1 MRPFLRRVGP
11 VSVALASPLLRA
23 GDSHAQGV
31 TGAAVQGTVTQ
42 PDSGLVDAAQVQL
55 RSTQT
60 GQSYSATT
68 GENGRYFIDNVQPG
82 SGYELTVRAISFQ
95 PSSIGGISLAL
106 GQRLSADVALVPE
119 AVQLQ
124 ELQVTAQ
131 ADPLINA
138 ARTGPSQ
145 RISDSA
151 IARLPLQ
158 GRNFTD
164 LIQISPQV
172 VGTSVAGQN
181 NRYNNLQIDGGVN
194 NDVFGLAETGSPG
207 GQARARPLPVEAVK
221 EFQVLVAPFDVRQ
234 GQFTGGLVNTITRS
248 GTNEWNGSLF
258 AYYQDKGIAGSR
270 DDPTFPALDHA
281 ARRPVPILVCR

>member
-1 MRPFLRRVGP
+1 MSFSRRVGSG
-11 VSVALASPLLRA
+11 VAALALVA
-23 GDSHAQGV
+23 GAAHAQGV

-42 PDSGLVDAAQVQL
+42 ADSGHIAGAQVQL
-55 RSTQT
+55 RSSRT

-68 GENGRYFIDNVQPG
+68 GGNGRYFIDNVQPG
-82 SGYELTVRAISFQ
+82 SGYELTVRAIGFQ
-95 PSSIGGISLAL
+95 PSSRADLTLAL
-106 GQRLSADVALVPE
+106 GQRLTADVTLASE
-119 AVQLQ
+119 AVRLE

-164 LIQISPQV
+164 LIQMSPQV

-207 GQARARPLPVEAVK
+207 GQARARPIPVM
-221 EFQVLVAPFDVRQ
+221 P
-234 GQFTGGLVNTITRS
+234 
-248 GTNEWNGSLF
+248 
-258 AYYQDKGIAGSR
+258 
-270 DDPTFPALDHA
+270 
-281 ARRPVPILVCR
+281 

>member
-1 MRPFLRRVGP
+1 M
-11 VSVALASPLLRA
+11 LAA
-23 GDSHAQGV
+23 
-31 TGAAVQGTVTQ
+31 
-42 PDSGLVDAAQVQL
+42 
-55 RSTQT
+55 
-60 GQSYSATT
+60 
-68 GENGRYFIDNVQPG
+68 
-82 SGYELTVRAISFQ
+82 
-95 PSSIGGISLAL
+95 
-106 GQRLSADVALVPE
+106 E
-119 AVQLQ
+119 AVQLE
-124 ELQVTAQ
+124 ELQVTAA

-194 NDVFGLAETGSPG
+194 NDVFGLAEVGSPG
-207 GQARARPLPVEAVK
+207 GQARARPIPVEAVK

-234 GQFTGGLVNTITRS
+234 GSFTGGLVNTITKS
-248 GTNEWNGSLF
+248 GTNDWSGSFF
-258 AYYQDKGIAGSR
+258 ALLPGQGDLR
-270 DDPTFPALDHA
+270 LP
-281 ARRPVPILVCR
+281 